1 MTGDDIPGAQR
12 DRKAT
17 LAGRFGVAGLVLF
30 GSVARDDA
38 SADGDIDLLVW
49 FDGPAMSKR
58 YFGTQFHIEDL
69 LGRSVGPLTYDV
81 LHTALHSRSSVR
93 RSVSDASDRSREQ

>member
-1 MTGDDIPGAQR
+1 MIRDDILGAQR

-17 LAGRFGVAGLVLF
+17 LAGRFAVAGPVLF

-38 SADGDIDLLVW
+38 SADGDIDLLVR

-58 YFGTQFHIEDL
+58 YC
-69 LGRSVGPLTYDV
+69 S
-81 LHTALHSRSSVR
+81 A
-93 RSVSDASDRSREQ
+93 